1 MYQLL
6 HFPGL
11 RSIYM
16 ISGIKPENLCR
27 RHETAAQL
35 RQLSIQGVSP
45 HKQQGWERPISLP
58 VSWLSLDACGGK

>member
-1 MYQLL
+1 
-6 HFPGL
+6 
-11 RSIYM
+11 M
-16 ISGIKPENLCR
+16 ISGIKQGNLCR

-58 VSWLSLDACGGK
+58 VGWFVMDACGGK